1 MGHMPN
7 VKILE
12 TQESEGYLHNLS
24 DHQVFKHDIILIMV
38 AYKQFVKK
46 YLIYNQTERIGIH
59 TSVKYLIFVKL
70 GCHIQVCNQ

>member
-1 MGHMPN
+1 MKMGHMPN

-24 DHQVFKHDIILIMV
+24 EHQVFKHDIILIMV

-46 YLIYNQTERIGIH
+46 YLI
-59 TSVKYLIFVKL
+59 
-70 GCHIQVCNQ
+70 